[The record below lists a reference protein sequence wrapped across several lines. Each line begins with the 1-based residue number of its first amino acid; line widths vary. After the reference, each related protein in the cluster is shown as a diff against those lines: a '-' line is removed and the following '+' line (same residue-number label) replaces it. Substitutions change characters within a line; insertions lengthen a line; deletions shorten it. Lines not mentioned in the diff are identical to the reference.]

1 MAASAIN
8 FEAGRSQIH
17 QVLLGVVDDSVGD
30 AGMPLRPTFE

>member
-17 QVLLGVVDDSVGD
+17 QVLGVADDSVGD